1 MTGSTAEPEPSK
13 RSLHKPVPNYCE
25 ASGVTG
31 AGDNLQKLRAG
42 SRELGFSKANKK
54 LYEATEVQGGMEETG
69 EMFSKQHCWNAVLP
83 TLTPSSALWSAAACV
98 TNRGSR
104 AWKFPS
110 QTHLQPTQRFR
121 HPPPCFL
128 RIFLLSYLASCR
140 QQAPGSGTAALI
152 TRCANL
158 VPRHVN
164 CLVLPALARPG
175 GDSVHQAVT
184 FRTTNAWPGTPLIFS
199 CTSTT
204 PELGWMCPIPSS
216 VCLPALVQGFLLL
229 EAAIKVAWL

>member
-1 MTGSTAEPEPSK
+1 
-13 RSLHKPVPNYCE
+13 
-25 ASGVTG
+25 
-31 AGDNLQKLRAG
+31 
-42 SRELGFSKANKK
+42 
-54 LYEATEVQGGMEETG
+54 
-69 EMFSKQHCWNAVLP
+69 MFSKQHCWNAVLP

-216 VCLPALVQGFLLL
+216 VCLPATNRPRACARLFAFGSGHKGGLVMIRKIYRQRGLLAC
-229 EAAIKVAWL
+229 EVPAWDRSASLR

>member
-121 HPPPCFL
+121 HPPP
-128 RIFLLSYLASCR
+128 LLSTHFSLILSRILQAASPGQRHGRPYHPLCKPR
-140 QQAPGSGTAALI
+140 SQACQLSGPAGAGSAG
-152 TRCANL
+152 R
-158 VPRHVN
+158 
-164 CLVLPALARPG
+164 
-175 GDSVHQAVT
+175 
-184 FRTTNAWPGTPLIFS
+184 
-199 CTSTT
+199 
-204 PELGWMCPIPSS
+204 
-216 VCLPALVQGFLLL
+216 
-229 EAAIKVAWL
+229 